1 MSFIGEAALSALMEA
16 LLAKL
21 VLPEMLS
28 FLRQGKVD
36 AEIKKWEKML
46 RKIQSVLEDAEEK
59 QMTNKQVK
67 MWLSELQDLAYDVE
81 DILDEF
87 AMESLQ
93 RKLEGEPQASTS
105 RVRKLIPTCCTNFS
119 PRAVTF
125 NFEMLSKIK
134 EITTR
139 FKDITAQKDDLNLR
153 EIVVG
158 PSRQVWQRPQSSC
171 LQDEPQVYGRDE
183 DKRKILDLLLSD
195 ETSSAKVGVVPVV
208 GMGGVGKTTLARL
221 VYNDEALLHFHPKA
235 WVHVSEV
242 FDSLGITKSILE
254 SITLKHCEMKELNQ
268 VQLALQKELAGKKF
282 FIVLD
287 DVWSEN
293 YEDWIALRPPFMNGA
308 PGCRI
313 LVTTRSTIVAQKMG
327 TVDFHRLESISDDD
341 CWLLFTKHAFGNG
354 RANAPANWE
363 IIREKV
369 ITKCGGLPLAART
382 LGGLLRAKHENEWE
396 DMLNSNIW
404 NTPDDNSGILPVL
417 RLSYHHLPSNL
428 KRCFAYCAIL
438 PKDYEFLEKELILLW
453 MAEGL
458 IQPLDGERQPED
470 VGAEYF
476 QDLLSRSL
484 LQASI
489 KGESMFVMHDLVND
503 LAQWVAGE
511 TSIKLEIKSMVGE
524 QFKKE
529 RARHLSYIPG
539 EFDGIK
545 RFEPVHKMKCLRA
558 FLPLPLYKG
567 NCLTNNVPSDLLPK
581 LRCLRVLSFECYNL
595 YELPDSIGDLK
606 RLRYLNLSYTK
617 IRIVP
622 EPATSLYSLQT
633 LLLEGCRHI
642 KKLPSRIGNL
652 INLRHLDFAN
662 VNLVDGMPVEVKEL
676 KNLRTLSY
684 FPVGKSG
691 GLNIS
696 ALANLKFLRGKL
708 HITGLENVI
717 DARHAWQANLIDK
730 KDLDALLLEWK
741 DDVMRN
747 ERLDKDILDGLQ
759 PHRKLKELTVK
770 SYSGTKFSSWVG
782 DPLFHNLVSIR
793 LEDCKNCISLPQLG
807 LLSSLKNLFVK
818 GMSGVKQVGQEF
830 CGGNNLNHFLTLETL
845 HLIDMDELEEWNPCE
860 VEFPCLHELEIKDC
874 PSLSG
879 KLPSH
884 LSSIK
889 RLVIRNC
896 FQLVVLLPSLP
907 MLCEL
912 EIRECK
918 AVDFT
923 NMVNFGSP
931 TYVVLQGISNFLSLT
946 EEFMLGLQKAKT
958 LTIKGH
964 FPCPRQ
970 FTSEAS
976 SQLEIMKLEFCE
988 SLLHWSLNLASL
1000 RLLTIDWCTTLVS
1013 FPEAS
1018 FPPMLRSIRI
1028 RRCMALTSLPDYSNA
1043 CLEDMEISFCNSLVS
1058 FGIGQLP
1065 PTLKCLE
1072 IRHCRNLQSLLD
1084 EEEGSF
1090 SSGNTSN
1097 LEYLQIYE
1105 CDSLTSLSSGTKL
1118 LPRLKELRIC
1128 HCSRL
1133 QSIAERFGNTSLEY
1147 MKIKYCYNLKSLP
1160 DNLHMH
1166 INLRKISIVHCP
1178 SLISFPCRGLPPS
1191 SLKRLQIEV
1200 CKKLEALPDNIH
1212 NLTSLQVL
1220 VLHNCQGIVSFP
1232 EEGFPANLVKLDISF
1247 SNICKPLFEWGLH
1260 RFASLREL
1268 CIRGG
1273 CSDLVSFPQDEMGM
1287 MLPTSL
1293 TDLSI
1298 GDFPNLEYLSIKAFQ
1313 NLASLELLSVQNCPK
1328 LASFPKNLPP
1338 SLLALYINNC
1348 PLLKQSCQKNK
1359 GEEWSKIAHIP
1370 CVEIDMRSA
1379 FKPENDSEEDEMDS
1393 DEEDKMESDE
1403 EEMDTE
1409 LGEEETDSDSEEEE

>member
-105 RVRKLIPTCCTNFS
+105 KVRKLIPTCCTNFS

-139 FKDITAQKDDLNLR
+139 FKDITEQKDVLNLR

-183 DKRKILDLLLSD
+183 DKRKYLICSQVMIQAVERLELYPLLGW
-195 ETSSAKVGVVPVV
+195 VG
-208 GMGGVGKTTLARL
+208 LR
-221 VYNDEALLHFHPKA
+221 
-235 WVHVSEV
+235 
-242 FDSLGITKSILE
+242 ITKSILE

-268 VQLALQKELAGKKF
+268 VQLALHKELAGKKF

-293 YEDWIALRPPFMNGA
+293 YEDWNALRPPFMDGA

-313 LVTTRSTIVAQKMG
+313 LVTTRSTIVAEGWGQ
-327 TVDFHRLESISDDD
+327 LI
-341 CWLLFTKHAFGNG
+341 FTGWK
-354 RANAPANWE
+354 E

-369 ITKCGGLPLAART
+369 INKCGGLPLAART
-382 LGGLLRAKHENEWE
+382 LGGLLRAKHEDEWE
-396 DMLNSNIW
+396 DMLNSKIW
-404 NTPDDNSGILPVL
+404 NLQDDES
-417 RLSYHHLPSNL
+417 
-428 KRCFAYCAIL
+428 
-438 PKDYEFLEKELILLW
+438 
-453 MAEGL
+453 EGL

-470 VGAEYF
+470 V
-476 QDLLSRSL
+476 
-484 LQASI
+484 
-489 KGESMFVMHDLVND
+489 
-503 LAQWVAGE
+503 AQWVVGE
-511 TSIKLEIKSMVGE
+511 TCIKLENKSMVGE

-529 RARHLSYIPG
+529 RARHFSYIPD

-545 RFEPVHKMKCLRA
+545 RFEPVHKMKCLRT
-558 FLPLPLYKG
+558 FLPLPLYKA
-567 NCLTNNVPSDLLPK
+567 NYLTNNVPSDLLPK

-622 EPATSLYSLQT
+622 EPATSLYNLQT

-662 VNLVDGMPVEVKEL
+662 VNL
-676 KNLRTLSY
+676 
-684 FPVGKSG
+684 
-691 GLNIS
+691 
-696 ALANLKFLRGKL
+696 
-708 HITGLENVI
+708 
-717 DARHAWQANLIDK
+717 ANLIDK

-1000 RLLTIDWCTTLVS
+1000 RLLTIYWCTTLVS

-1220 VLHNCQGIVSFP
+1220 
-1232 EEGFPANLVKLDISF
+1232 
-1247 SNICKPLFEWGLH
+1247 
-1260 RFASLREL
+1260 
-1268 CIRGG
+1268 
-1273 CSDLVSFPQDEMGM
+1273 DEMGM